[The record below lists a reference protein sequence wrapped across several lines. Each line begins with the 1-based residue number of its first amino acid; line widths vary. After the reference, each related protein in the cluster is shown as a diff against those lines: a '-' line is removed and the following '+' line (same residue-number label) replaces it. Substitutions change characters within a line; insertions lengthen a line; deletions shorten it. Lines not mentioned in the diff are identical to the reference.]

1 MGYVLNRLVII
12 IMIVVGE
19 FLHSHSI
26 SINSKQNLVFSLEGC
41 EITRLL
47 TYSMQNF
54 QDTCKTLFFTFTDG
68 QDDEANRHL
77 SSKPHTNNKKMSVQ
91 TMHVTM

>member
-1 MGYVLNRLVII
+1 MGYVLDRLVII
-12 IMIVVGE
+12 IMICGWRV
-19 FLHSHSI
+19 LHSRDI
-26 SINSKQNLVFSLEGC
+26 SINSKQNLDSSLEGC
-41 EITRLL
+41 QITCLL

-68 QDDEANRHL
+68 QDDEADRHF
-77 SSKPHTNNKKMSVQ
+77 SSIPHTNKKIAVQ

>member
-1 MGYVLNRLVII
+1 MGYVLDRLVII
-12 IMIVVGE
+12 IMTVVEE
-19 FLHSHSI
+19 FLHSYDI

-41 EITRLL
+41 QITCLL

-68 QDDEANRHL
+68 QDDEADGHFQANPTLIRKL
-77 SSKPHTNNKKMSVQ
+77 VSKPCM
-91 TMHVTM
+91 